1 MTTTEAQRDLEAARL
16 QVEELR
22 SRVRYH
28 EHRYHVLDDPEIGDS
43 EYDALYRE
51 LVDFEARFP
60 ELITPESPTQ
70 RIGGGVAEGFA
81 VVEHREPMLSLG
93 NVFDGEELRS
103 WHARVQRLLE
113 VEEVALVCEPK
124 IDGLA
129 ISLVYRESALAV
141 GATRGDG
148 LRGEDITA
156 NLRTI
161 RSIPLSVQVEDEPPA
176 FEVRGEVYM
185 SRAEFERLN
194 AERAAA
200 GESLYMNPR
209 NTAAGSLRQLDPAVT
224 AQRGLELFVYQRGWT
239 EGADPPPSQWDA
251 LAWMRDAGFPTNP
264 HVQRFEEIAAAA
276 AFCEEWVHRR
286 DELPYAIDGVVVKVD
301 LLSYQRQLGIVGRE
315 PRWAT
320 AYKFP
325 AEQAITRLRRIE
337 VSVGRTGVLTPFAVL
352 EPVIVGG
359 ARVRIATLHNADQ
372 IKAKGLR
379 IGDDVIVQR
388 AGDVIPEVVGPVLS
402 RREGREHELKRFRMP
417 RRCPVCKIP
426 VVKDPNGPAYYC
438 PNLRCP
444 PRVARTVEHFAS
456 RGAMDIEGFGE
467 QLAARLTELG
477 LVSGVADI
485 YALPERREELLQL
498 DGIGEK
504 TLDNL
509 FAQIRG
515 EQAAPAAAAARRAQ
529 HPSRRRRDRAGH
541 RRPLRRHGA
550 AARRRRRGDRGD
562 RWSRPGRRAGA
573 ARLPARPRQR
583 RGDRPPRR
591 RRRPHGRRGFRAR
604 RPPRGRRRGRHGRPR
619 ALVAQRSGGAD
630 QGARWPHHRGPQQ
643 EDELPPRRRERRL
656 QAHAGRGARDRD
668 PQRGRVPRAPSRAR
682 LGGVTSW
689 GRRRARAGY
698 GGQRQLASS
707 GGKPGSPHVV
717 TEVIRPSRTLTP
729 NLPTKYVP

>member
-28 EHRYHVLDDPEIGDS
+28 EHRYHVLDDPEISDS

-129 ISLVYRESALAV
+129 ISLVYREGALAV

-264 HVQRFEEIAAAA
+264 HVQRFDEIAAAA

-417 RRCPVCKIP
+417 RRCPICKTP

-509 FAQIRG
+509 FAQI
-515 EQAAPAAAAARRAQ
+515 EA
-529 HPSRRRRDRAGH
+529 SRQ
-541 RRPLRRHGA
+541 RPLRRLLVGLSIRHVGDETARDIAVHFGDMAQLRAAVVEEIEAIDGVGPVVAQALHDFLRAPANAEEIDRLA
-550 AARRRRRGDRGD
+550 AAGVRMDDEVSARGGPLEGD
-562 RWSRPGRRAGA
+562 VVVVTGALERWSRNEVEGLIKELGGRITGALSKKTSYLLAGESGGSKRTRAEELETEILSEDEFL
-573 ARLPARPRQR
+573 ARL
-583 RGDRPPRR
+583 
-591 RRRPHGRRGFRAR
+591 
-604 RPPRGRRRGRHGRPR
+604 
-619 ALVAQRSGGAD
+619 
-630 QGARWPHHRGPQQ
+630 
-643 EDELPPRRRERRL
+643 RER
-656 QAHAGRGARDRD
+656 GWEG
-668 PQRGRVPRAPSRAR
+668 
-682 LGGVTSW
+682 
-689 GRRRARAGY
+689 
-698 GGQRQLASS
+698 
-707 GGKPGSPHVV
+707 
-717 TEVIRPSRTLTP
+717 
-729 NLPTKYVP
+729 